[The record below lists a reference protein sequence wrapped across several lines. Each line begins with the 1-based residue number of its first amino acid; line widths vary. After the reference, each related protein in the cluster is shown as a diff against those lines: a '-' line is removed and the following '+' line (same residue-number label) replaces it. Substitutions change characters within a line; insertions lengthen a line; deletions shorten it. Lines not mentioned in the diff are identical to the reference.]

1 MYRQHVT
8 ELAEQDLD
16 GIVKYMTGEL
26 ANPIA
31 ACAFLDKLEDC
42 YALLKTR
49 PKIYVACDD
58 SYLRGKGYRKALIG
72 NYLLI
77 FRIEEQT
84 KRIHILRFFYGA
96 QDYLS
101 QL

>member
-1 MYRQHVT
+1 MYRLYLT

-16 GIVKYMTGEL
+16 GILNYMTGEL

-31 ACAFLDKLEDC
+31 ARAFLEKIEDC
-42 YALLKTR
+42 YALLMTR
-49 PKIYVACDD
+49 PKIYVVCED
-58 SYLRGKGYRKALIG
+58 SYLRNKGYRKALIG

-77 FRIEEQT
+77 FRIEEQA

>member
-1 MYRQHVT
+1 MYSLHVT

-16 GIVKYMTGEL
+16 GILNYMTGEL
-26 ANPIA
+26 ANPVA
-31 ACAFLDKLEDC
+31 ARAFLDKVEGC
-42 YALLKTR
+42 YALLRTR
-49 PKIYVACDD
+49 PKIYVVCDD
-58 SYLRGKGYRKALIG
+58 AYLRGKGYRKALIG

-77 FRIEEQT
+77 FWIEEQT

-96 QDYLS
+96 QDYLN

>member
-1 MYRQHVT
+1 M
-8 ELAEQDLD
+8 A
-16 GIVKYMTGEL
+16 GEL

-31 ACAFLDKLEDC
+31 ARAFLDKTEDC
-42 YALLKTR
+42 YALLRTR

-84 KRIHILRFFYGA
+84 KKIFILRFFYGA

>member
-1 MYRQHVT
+1 MYSLNVT

-16 GIVKYMTGEL
+16 GIVNYMTGEL

-31 ACAFLDKLEDC
+31 ARAFLEKIEDC

-58 SYLRGKGYRKALIG
+58 PYLRNKGYRKALIG

-84 KRIHILRFFYGA
+84 NLIHILRFFYGA
-96 QDYLS
+96 QDYSSRL
-101 QL
+101 

>member
-1 MYRQHVT
+1 MYRLLVT

-16 GIVKYMTGEL
+16 GIVNYMVVEL

-31 ACAFLDKLEDC
+31 ARAFLEKIEDC

-49 PKIYVACDD
+49 PKIYGVCDD
-58 SYLRGKGYRKALIG
+58 TYLRNKGYRKALIG

-96 QDYLS
+96 QDYLN